1 MSLTARLGLA
11 MAAAAAVSALLAGAL
26 TAPLLADASSD
37 ALRAPL
43 GRQADLLSRLP
54 LLALTGPRG
63 EAVAERHDLEVGV
76 VLPDGRPQGV
86 AAVLT
91 DAELADLEDGRRVSS
106 TGTLDGRTVLVE
118 ARPGRGGG
126 AVVLVADDSIA
137 DAAARGVRRRVLL
150 ALGVGL
156 LAGLGA
162 AWVLARRV
170 ARPLSQTAAAARRM
184 ADGERGVPL
193 PDSSLPEVRDVTS
206 ALGSLDRALVG
217 SEDRQRRFLL
227 SVSHELR
234 TPLTAVRGYAEA
246 LADGVVPP
254 EETPE
259 VGRTLGAEAARLERY
274 VTDLLRLARLQ
285 VDGFS
290 VEPRDTDL
298 APTLRAAVA
307 AWGAATGEVEV
318 VAEIEDALPLRTDP
332 DRVRQVL
339 DALVDNATRVCSPGD
354 RVVVA
359 GRRVDTGVRLEV
371 RDSGPGL
378 TDDDLAVAFDP
389 GVLHERYADS
399 GSVRRAGSHGIG
411 LAVVRQ
417 LVAALGGTV
426 NAAHAREGGAAFV
439 VDLPEAA
446 QPTAAGS
453 SSEMTAERRLDT

>member
-11 MAAAAAVSALLAGAL
+11 MAAAATVAALLAGAL

-43 GRQADLLSRLP
+43 GRQAELLSRIP
-54 LLALTGPRG
+54 LLALGGPRG
-63 EAVAERHDLEVGV
+63 EAVAAQHDLEVGILTPDGEARGVAV
-76 VLPDGRPQGV
+76 VL
-86 AAVLT
+86 T
-91 DAELADLEDGRRVSS
+91 EAERTTLADGGAVSS
-106 TGTLDGRTVLVE
+106 TATLDGRTVLVE
-118 ARPGRGGG
+118 ARPGRNGG
-126 AVVLVADDSIA
+126 AVVLVADDAIA
-137 DAAARGVRRRVLL
+137 AEAARGVRRRVLL
-150 ALGVGL
+150 ALGSGL
-156 LAGLGA
+156 LAGFGA

-170 ARPLSQTAAAARRM
+170 ARPLSETAAAARRM

-193 PDSSLPEVRDVTS
+193 PASSLPEVQDVTS
-206 ALGSLDRALVG
+206 ALGSLDRALAG

-246 LADGVVPP
+246 LADGVVPA
-254 EETPE
+254 EETSGI
-259 VGRTLGAEAARLERY
+259 GRTLGAEAARLERY
-274 VTDLLRLARLQ
+274 VSDLLRLARLQ

-290 VEPRDTDL
+290 VEPRSTDL
-298 APTLRAAVA
+298 SPVLEDAVA
-307 AWGAATGEVEV
+307 RWRATADDVEVTGE
-318 VAEIEDALPLRTDP
+318 IEASLPVITDP
-332 DRVRQVL
+332 DRVRQVV

-359 GRRVDTGVRLEV
+359 GRRVASGVRLEV

-378 TDDDLAVAFDP
+378 TDDDLGVAFDP

-399 GSVRRAGSHGIG
+399 GPTGRAGAHGIG

-439 VDLPEAA
+439 VELPEAP
-446 QPTAAGS
+446 QPTGAGS
-453 SSEMTAERRLDT
+453 SSEITAERRLDT

>member
-91 DAELADLEDGRRVSS
+91 DAELARVRESS

-389 GVLHERYADS
+389 GVLHEKYADS

-446 QPTAAGS
+446 QTVWVTS
-453 SSEMTAERRLDT
+453 SG